1 MTTSSTYA
9 EAPAAPVNSP
19 ARVAT
24 ASFIGTAI
32 EFYDFYVY
40 ATAAALVIG
49 PVFFPSGSGT
59 AQMLAAFLTFGIAF
73 LARPLGSALFGH
85 FGDRIG
91 RKSTLVASLLLM
103 GVSTTA
109 IGVLPGYDSIGVWAP
124 IILCLLRFGQGLGLG
139 GEWGG
144 AALLA
149 TENAPEG
156 KRAWFG
162 MFPQL
167 GPSIGFLAANG
178 LFLTLA
184 LVLSDEQ
191 FREWGW
197 RIPFLLSAALVLVG
211 LYVRLKLEESPVFAK
226 AVARHERVKMPV
238 VDLFSRYW
246 LPTLLGAAA
255 MVVCYALFYI
265 STVFS
270 LSYGVTTLGYS
281 RETFLGLLCF
291 AVVFM
296 ALATPLSAWLSDRYG
311 RKPVLIVGGLL
322 AVASGFTMEP
332 LLTSGSTAGV
342 ALFLAIELF
351 LMGVTFAP
359 MGALL
364 PELFP
369 THVRYTG
376 ASAAYNLGGI
386 VGASAAPF
394 FAQKLVSMG
403 GLSWVGGYVSVAAV
417 ISLIAVL
424 CLKETRNTQP
434 QSDQNSTLTA
444 CEARVALARAAST
457 DSSRARHTP
466 MRRVPLISGL
476 PNRRMAVSGSL
487 SAAPRLAKLVCC
499 DCPSGR
505 ITAEAEGPN
514 WRTTGIGRP
523 RMARACRANCDR
535 SWEIRVTRPV
545 SCGRGETSLNHTWS
559 PFTNSSTPNRPR
571 PPRASVTALATR
583 CDSASAFGLMAC
595 GCHDSW

>member
-1 MTTSSTYA
+1 MTTSSTYNN
-9 EAPAAPVNSP
+9 EADTAPSGNSP

-49 PVFFPSGSGT
+49 PVFFPQTSGT
-59 AQMLAAFLTFGIAF
+59 AQMLSAFLTFGIAF

-103 GVSTTA
+103 GVCTTL
-109 IGVLPGYDSIGVWAP
+109 IGVLPGHDSIGNWAP
-124 IILCLLRFGQGLGLG
+124 VLLCVLRFGQGLGLG

-149 TENAPEG
+149 TENAPKG

-178 LFLTLA
+178 LFLALA
-184 LVLSDEQ
+184 MLLSDED
-191 FREWGW
+191 FRAWGW
-197 RIPFLLSAALVLVG
+197 RIPFLLSAALVIVG
-211 LYVRLKLEESPVFAK
+211 LYVRLKLEETPVFAK
-226 AVARHERVKMPV
+226 AMASHQRVKLPV
-238 VDLFSRYW
+238 VELFAQYW
-246 LPTLLGAAA
+246 LPVLLGAGA

-270 LSYGVTTLGYS
+270 LSYGVSTLGYT

-291 AVVFM
+291 AVLFM

-311 RKPVLIVGGLL
+311 RKPVLVIGALM
-322 AVASGFTMEP
+322 AIASGFAMEP

-394 FAQKLVSMG
+394 FAQKLVAMG
-403 GLSWVGGYVSVAAV
+403 GLSWVGGYVSAAALL
-417 ISLIAVL
+417 SLIAVL
-424 CLKETRNTQP
+424 CLKETQ
-434 QSDQNSTLTA
+434 
-444 CEARVALARAAST
+444 
-457 DSSRARHTP
+457 HTE
-466 MRRVPLISGL
+466 L
-476 PNRRMAVSGSL
+476 
-487 SAAPRLAKLVCC
+487 
-499 DCPSGR
+499 
-505 ITAEAEGPN
+505 
-514 WRTTGIGRP
+514 
-523 RMARACRANCDR
+523 
-535 SWEIRVTRPV
+535 
-545 SCGRGETSLNHTWS
+545 
-559 PFTNSSTPNRPR
+559 
-571 PPRASVTALATR
+571 
-583 CDSASAFGLMAC
+583 
-595 GCHDSW
+595 

>member
-1 MTTSSTYA
+1 MEHSTVRDNRMTTSSTYA
-9 EAPAAPVNSP
+9 ETAQTSPGNSP

-49 PVFFPSGSGT
+49 PVFFPQTSGT
-59 AQMLAAFLTFGIAF
+59 AQMLSAFLTFGIAF

-103 GVSTTA
+103 GVCTTL
-109 IGVLPGYDSIGVWAP
+109 IGVLPGYDSIGAWAP
-124 IILCLLRFGQGLGLG
+124 ILLCVLRFGQGLGLG

-149 TENAPEG
+149 TENAPKG

-184 LVLSDEQ
+184 MTLTDEQ
-191 FREWGW
+191 FRSWGW
-197 RIPFLLSAALVLVG
+197 RIPFLLSAALVIVG
-211 LYVRLKLEESPVFAK
+211 LYVRLKLEETPVFAK
-226 AVARHERVKMPV
+226 AIARHERVKMPV
-238 VDLFSRYW
+238 VELFANYW
-246 LPTLLGAAA
+246 MPVLLGASA

-270 LSYGVTTLGYS
+270 LSYGVSTLGYS

-291 AVVFM
+291 AVLFM
-296 ALATPLSAWLSDRYG
+296 ALATPLSAWLSDKYG
-311 RKPVLIVGGLL
+311 RKPVLIVGAIL
-322 AVASGFTMEP
+322 AILSGFTMQP

-394 FAQKLVSMG
+394 FAQKLVTMG
-403 GLSWVGGYVSVAAV
+403 GLSWVGGYVSAAALL
-417 ISLIAVL
+417 SLIAVL
-424 CLKETRNTQP
+424 CLKETRH
-434 QSDQNSTLTA
+434 SEL
-444 CEARVALARAAST
+444 
-457 DSSRARHTP
+457 
-466 MRRVPLISGL
+466 
-476 PNRRMAVSGSL
+476 
-487 SAAPRLAKLVCC
+487 
-499 DCPSGR
+499 
-505 ITAEAEGPN
+505 
-514 WRTTGIGRP
+514 
-523 RMARACRANCDR
+523 
-535 SWEIRVTRPV
+535 
-545 SCGRGETSLNHTWS
+545 
-559 PFTNSSTPNRPR
+559 
-571 PPRASVTALATR
+571 
-583 CDSASAFGLMAC
+583 
-595 GCHDSW
+595 

>member
-1 MTTSSTYA
+1 M
-9 EAPAAPVNSP
+9 
-19 ARVAT
+19 AT

-103 GVSTTA
+103 GVSTTL

-191 FREWGW
+191 FRDWGW
-197 RIPFLLSAALVLVG
+197 RIPFLLSAALVIVG

-226 AVARHERVKMPV
+226 AVARHERVKLPV
-238 VDLFSRYW
+238 VDLFAKYW

-270 LSYGVTTLGYS
+270 LSYGVSTLGYS
-281 RETFLGLLCF
+281 RESFLGMLCF

-332 LLTSGSTAGV
+332 LLTSGSTTGV
-342 ALFLAIELF
+342 ALFW
-351 LMGVTFAP
+351 P
-359 MGALL
+359 
-364 PELFP
+364 
-369 THVRYTG
+369 
-376 ASAAYNLGGI
+376 
-386 VGASAAPF
+386 
-394 FAQKLVSMG
+394 
-403 GLSWVGGYVSVAAV
+403 
-417 ISLIAVL
+417 
-424 CLKETRNTQP
+424 
-434 QSDQNSTLTA
+434 
-444 CEARVALARAAST
+444 
-457 DSSRARHTP
+457 SSC
-466 MRRVPLISGL
+466 S
-476 PNRRMAVSGSL
+476 
-487 SAAPRLAKLVCC
+487 
-499 DCPSGR
+499 
-505 ITAEAEGPN
+505 
-514 WRTTGIGRP
+514 
-523 RMARACRANCDR
+523 
-535 SWEIRVTRPV
+535 
-545 SCGRGETSLNHTWS
+545 
-559 PFTNSSTPNRPR
+559 
-571 PPRASVTALATR
+571 
-583 CDSASAFGLMAC
+583 
-595 GCHDSW
+595 

>member
-1 MTTSSTYA
+1 MTTSSTYNNNDETA
-9 EAPAAPVNSP
+9 IPPTNSP

-49 PVFFPSGSGT
+49 PVFFPQTSGT
-59 AQMLAAFLTFGIAF
+59 AQMLSAFLTFGIAF

-85 FGDRIG
+85 FGDRVG

-103 GVSTTA
+103 GVCTTL
-109 IGVLPGYDSIGVWAP
+109 IGVLPGYDSIGAWAP
-124 IILCLLRFGQGLGLG
+124 ILLCLLRFGQGLGLG

-149 TENAPEG
+149 TENAPKG

-184 LVLSDEQ
+184 MTLTDEQ
-191 FREWGW
+191 FRSWGW
-197 RIPFLLSAALVLVG
+197 RIPFLLSAALVIVG

-238 VDLFSRYW
+238 VELFAQYW
-246 LPTLLGAAA
+246 VPTLLGAAA

-270 LSYGVTTLGYS
+270 LSYGVSTLGYS
-281 RETFLGLLCF
+281 RETFLALLCF

-296 ALATPLSAWLSDRYG
+296 ALATPLSAWLSDKYG
-311 RKPVLIVGGLL
+311 RKPVLLVGGVL
-322 AVASGFTMEP
+322 AIGSGFLMEP
-332 LLTSGSTAGV
+332 LLTSGSTTGV

-394 FAQKLVSMG
+394 FAQKLVAMG
-403 GLSWVGGYVSVAAV
+403 GLSWVGGYVSAAAV
-417 ISLIAVL
+417 LSVIAVL
-424 CLKETRNTQP
+424 CLKETR
-434 QSDQNSTLTA
+434 
-444 CEARVALARAAST
+444 
-457 DSSRARHTP
+457 HTE
-466 MRRVPLISGL
+466 L
-476 PNRRMAVSGSL
+476 
-487 SAAPRLAKLVCC
+487 
-499 DCPSGR
+499 
-505 ITAEAEGPN
+505 
-514 WRTTGIGRP
+514 
-523 RMARACRANCDR
+523 
-535 SWEIRVTRPV
+535 
-545 SCGRGETSLNHTWS
+545 
-559 PFTNSSTPNRPR
+559 
-571 PPRASVTALATR
+571 
-583 CDSASAFGLMAC
+583 
-595 GCHDSW
+595 